1 MRTACCVLSFL
12 LASPLVAQAFNGRT
26 ATEWVKD
33 LAAAD
38 PTTRDYAVWAL
49 VTMGDRAVRPALR
62 ALDDERPAV
71 REHAAVALGRLGA
84 TASAGAGRLLELQ
97 QDAVPAVAKAA
108 AVAAMRVQVDAARMP
123 QLVAALR
130 GDDWDLQL
138 AAADV
143 LAALGP
149 AATAAAQPL
158 VDLLRRDAR
167 ALDRTIVL
175 ALPTAQTQHWN
186 VREAAALA
194 LGAIGPVAGVPIA
207 AALRDT
213 LTNREWAARQGALH
227 ALAAFPG
234 DAETVTGVLTVLVG
248 DEVWSCR
255 RAAAEVLATLVP
267 ADSAMIAKAVGVA
280 RLALRDDDG
289 GVRRLAAE
297 FLGGVG
303 ASAASAVP
311 ELLQLLGSRSQDD
324 RGYAIAALRGIG
336 PAASGA
342 KDALVAC
349 YEALPAAEEWRRQEV
364 LEALAAVA
372 PAARKELPDL
382 EQLLAAREKP
392 SPSPDVK
399 RHEAIVEALSGL
411 QHASAE
417 RRQRALGEIAQLRA
431 VEAIP
436 HLLPWLDGERDARER
451 AAAVAV
457 LMALDAEAALP
468 KMRALL
474 ADDSAAVRRTA
485 AQALA
490 MWNDAASLPR
500 VAEVLAEGIEQ
511 AGKDQLVYLGLTGVA
526 ALAPALERIVADG
539 KQAARRR
546 WGATQALGALG
557 VPAAAKVVAAMVDGL
572 AADASLRERDRQEL
586 LVVGLRVL
594 AALDAAAH
602 RPQFERH
609 AKADEQEVRDAALA
623 GLARLGDAEAK
634 AELRRRSPWQA
645 IDFDVPD
652 ALRPRLEGARLRLSQ
667 VRGNTLREVIV
678 LLEKALGMPITV
690 SAKVD
695 PQVLGGRFQGGYINL
710 LGLRPQALAV
720 LGVVNGDFFSGG
732 TLVPRFLTDRIEL
745 VTPEEAGMTGRR

>member
-12 LASPLVAQAFNGRT
+12 LASPVAAQAFNGRT

-71 REHAAVALGRLGA
+71 REHAAVALGRMGVA
-84 TASAGAGRLLELQ
+84 AGAAKERLLALR
-97 QDAVPAVAKAA
+97 QDPVPAVAKAA
-108 AVAAMRVQVDAARMP
+108 AVAAMRVQVDAAQLP
-123 QLVAALR
+123 QLVAALQ

-143 LAALGP
+143 VAELGP
-149 AATAAAQPL
+149 AAKAAAQPL
-158 VDLLRRDAR
+158 ADLLRRDDE

-175 ALPTAQTQHWN
+175 KLRTARTQYWN
-186 VREAAALA
+186 VRQSAALA
-194 LGAIGPVAGVPIA
+194 LGAIGPVDGVSAVDALA
-207 AALRDT
+207 AAVV
-213 LTNREWAARQGALH
+213 NSEWAAREGAAK
-227 ALAAFPG
+227 ALPVFAG
-234 DAETVTGVLTVLVG
+234 DDKAVGLLLALLV
-248 DEVWSCR
+248 DNDWPVR
-255 RAAAEVLATLVP
+255 RAAAE
-267 ADSAMIAKAVGVA
+267 AMAKAVRPTDPRLPKVMKLMT
-280 RLALRDDDG
+280 LALQDQDG

-297 FLGGVG
+297 FLGGCG
-303 ASAASAVP
+303 ALAASAVP
-311 ELLQLLGSRSQDD
+311 ELTQMLGSRDKNN
-324 RGYAIAALRGIG
+324 REYATKALQRIG
-336 PAASGA
+336 PAAAAA
-342 KDALVAC
+342 KAALIAC
-349 YEALPAAEEWRRQEV
+349 YEAVPEKESWRQQEV

-372 PAARKELPDL
+372 PEARRELPAL
-382 EQLLAAREKP
+382 EAMLAEREKP
-392 SPSPDVK
+392 APPADVK
-399 RHEAIVEALSGL
+399 RQEAIVEALAGL
-411 QHASAE
+411 QHESAE

-431 VEAIP
+431 TEAIP
-436 HLLPWLDGERDARER
+436 HLLPWLDGERAARER

-457 LMALDAEAALP
+457 LMALDAEPALP
-468 KMRALL
+468 RMRALL
-474 ADDSAAVRRTA
+474 ADDDASVRRTA

-572 AADASLRERDRQEL
+572 AADASLRDSDRQEL

-594 AALDAAAH
+594 AELDAAAH
-602 RPQFERH
+602 RSLFERH

-645 IDFDVPD
+645 IDLDVPD
-652 ALRPRLEGARLRLSQ
+652 ALRPRLEGTRLRLSQ
-667 VRGNTLREVIV
+667 VRGNTLREVLA

-690 SAKVD
+690 SAKAD
-695 PQVLGGRFQGGYINL
+695 PQVLAGRFQGGYIAL

-732 TLVPRFLTDRIEL
+732 TLVPRFLADRIEL
-745 VTPEEAGMTGRR
+745 VTPEEAGMSGRR